1 MHLYQSAESERNS
14 RRRCFTRQPFTLVL
28 MGSSGRR
35 RSACLMAAVLAT
47 TLVGCT
53 PNPPLSAEPSE
64 GAELVRVP
72 EDAPTINDAI
82 DRVAAGGMVLI
93 GAGTYPEEVTID
105 KADVTLRGVDRN
117 ETVIDG
123 GGIRSFG
130 VFASA
135 DGVRIENLTVHSTLF
150 YGVLVTGMHD
160 ENGPL
165 AHGGPGYTELDPSEF
180 PPVQRFSIDH
190 VTAYNNGLYG
200 IYAFNARHG
209 SISDSYASGSAD
221 SGFYVGQCEDCDILV
236 TGNVA
241 ERNAIGFENAN
252 ASDSLTIAGNRF
264 SGNRIGMTLIS
275 NYQEAFT
282 PQRGNTVV
290 GNLIAGNA
298 NGDSPAHALGGF
310 GIGLAITGGQGNRI
324 TGNRIESNPV
334 AGILLGNAEDIP
346 ALENEISGNVLST
359 NGVDAADVSATR
371 APASGNCFAG
381 NTAATSTPPGL
392 FAITCPTGAATGGGG
407 ILPSAAVPKGMSFL
421 KVPVPPGQPG
431 MIDVEALPSRL
442 PATVDMP
449 AASEFP
455 VPDGLLLA
463 DRAAQG

>member
-1 MHLYQSAESERNS
+1 
-14 RRRCFTRQPFTLVL
+14 V
-28 MGSSGRR
+28 
-35 RSACLMAAVLAT
+35 AVLLAT
-47 TLVGCT
+47 AIAGCT
-53 PNPPLSAEPSE
+53 PIPPSTGASPE
-64 GAELVRVP
+64 GAQLVRVP
-72 EDAPTINDAI
+72 EDAPTITEAVDQ
-82 DRVAAGGMVLI
+82 VAEGGMVLV
-93 GAGTYPEEVTID
+93 GPGTYPEEVTID
-105 KADVTLRGVDRN
+105 TADVTLRGVDRN
-117 ETVIDG
+117 DTVIDG

-180 PPVQRFSIDH
+180 PPVERFSIDH

-264 SGNRIGMTLIS
+264 AGNRIGMTLIS

-282 PQRGNTVV
+282 PQRGNTVA
-290 GNLIAGNA
+290 GNLIAGNSS
-298 NGDSPAHALGGF
+298 GDSPAHALGGF

-324 TGNRIESNPV
+324 TGNRIEANPV

-346 ALENEISGNVLST
+346 ALRNEFSGNVLSA

-371 APASGNCFAG
+371 TPASGNCFDA
-381 NTAATSTPPGL
+381 NTASTASPPEL
-392 FAITCPTGAATGGGG
+392 LAIPCPTDSSTGGGG
-407 ILPSAAVPKGMSFL
+407 AVPTVAVPNGVSFL
-421 KVPVPPGQPG
+421 KVPAPPSQPG
-431 MIDVEALPSRL
+431 MTGVEAMPTRL
-442 PATVDMP
+442 PAEVEMP
-449 AASEFP
+449 AASAFP
-455 VPDGLLLA
+455 VPDGTLLA